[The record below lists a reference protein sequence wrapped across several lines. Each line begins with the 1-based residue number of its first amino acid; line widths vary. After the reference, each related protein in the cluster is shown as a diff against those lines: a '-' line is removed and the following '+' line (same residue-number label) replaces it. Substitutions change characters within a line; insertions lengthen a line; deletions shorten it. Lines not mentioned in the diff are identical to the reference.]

1 MKTKKEVGIWMD
13 YSSAYVMEMIGDE
26 IASME
31 VNSEFTW
38 EEKQHGFFKNEGRM
52 HTKEKKLV
60 TEYFNKISE
69 KIAGSEAVLL
79 FGPGEAKNELFNL
92 LTANP
97 QFKHVNMRV
106 KTTDRLT
113 ENQRKSFFKNE
124 LHQTTVL

>member
-26 IASME
+26 IATME
-31 VNSEFTW
+31 INSEFTW
-38 EEKQHGFFKNEGRM
+38 EEKQHSFFRNEGLM
-52 HTKEKKLV
+52 HKKERQLV

-69 KIAGSEAVLL
+69 KIAGTDAVLL

-97 QFKHVNMRV
+97 QFKHVNIRV

-113 ENQRKSFFKNE
+113 ENQRKSFFKNQF
-124 LHQTTVL
+124 HQILVL